1 MISVLLIGMGKF
13 GRTLGEQLLDMG
25 DEVMIVDKNEDIIN
39 KLAPRYTNALIADCM
54 SLDNLETMDIPSFDA
69 CVVAIG
75 EDFQASLEITSN
87 LKDCGAKRIVSRA
100 TTAIQRKFLMRVG
113 ADEVIYPDMD
123 IAEKLAV
130 RLNSDNVIN
139 FVDLDAE
146 YAIFEIEL
154 PKKWLKKT
162 LVEVNPRVNYGMN
175 ILTIKNSGE
184 IIYSITG
191 DYTFREGDQL
201 LVFGNT
207 ERILVKGYA
216 RPAFGGTSRRR
227 SIMKN
232 HQLSWWVPFLILKY
246 GSGRSRC
253 RIHDGA

>member
-184 IIYSITG
+184 IIYSISG
-191 DYTFREGDQL
+191 DYVFREGDQL

-207 ERILVKGYA
+207 ERIL
-216 RPAFGGTSRRR
+216 AFTN
-227 SIMKN
+227 K
-232 HQLSWWVPFLILKY
+232 QK
-246 GSGRSRC
+246 
-253 RIHDGA
+253 

>member
-13 GRTLGEQLLDMG
+13 GRTLGDQLLEMG
-25 DEVMIVDKNEDIIN
+25 DEVMIVDKNEDIVN

-54 SLDNLETMDIPSFDA
+54 SLETMDIPSFDA

-87 LKDCGAKRIVSRA
+87 LKDCGARRIVSRA

-184 IIYSITG
+184 IIYSISG
-191 DYTFREGDQL
+191 DYVFREGDQL

-207 ERILVKGYA
+207 ERA
-216 RPAFGGTSRRR
+216 TPAPFHAKK
-227 SIMKN
+227 IFKN
-232 HQLSWWVPFLILKY
+232 VQQNT
-246 GSGRSRC
+246 
-253 RIHDGA
+253 

>member
-13 GRTLGEQLLDMG
+13 GRTLGDQLLEMG
-25 DEVMIVDKNEDIIN
+25 DEVMIVDKNEDIVN

-87 LKDCGAKRIVSRA
+87 LKDCGARRIVSRA

-184 IIYSITG
+184 IIYSISG
-191 DYTFREGDQL
+191 DYVFREGDQL

-207 ERILVKGYA
+207 ERIRAYTNQHKYQPNNCERRGRGA
-216 RPAFGGTSRRR
+216 AAPAPFHAK
-227 SIMKN
+227 KN
-232 HQLSWWVPFLILKY
+232 IKNVQKNP
-246 GSGRSRC
+246 
-253 RIHDGA
+253 

>member
-13 GRTLGEQLLDMG
+13 GKTLGEKLLGMG
-25 DEVMIVDKNEDIIN
+25 DEVMIVDKNEDVIN
-39 KLAPRYTNALIADCM
+39 LLAPRYTNALIANCM
-54 SLDNLETMDIPSFDA
+54 SMDNLATMDIPSFDV

-87 LKDCGAKRIVSRA
+87 LKDCGAKKVVSRA
-100 TTAIQRKFLMRVG
+100 MTEIQRKFLLRVG
-113 ADEVIYPDMD
+113 ADEVIYPDAD

-130 RLNSDNVIN
+130 RLNTENVIN
-139 FVDLDAE
+139 FVDLDSQ

-175 ILTIKNSGE
+175 FLTIKNSGE
-184 IIYSITG
+184 IIYSIGG
-191 DYTFREGDQL
+191 DYVFREGDQL

-207 ERILVKGYA
+207 ERIL
-216 RPAFGGTSRRR
+216 AFTN
-227 SIMKN
+227 K
-232 HQLSWWVPFLILKY
+232 QK
-246 GSGRSRC
+246 
-253 RIHDGA
+253 

>member
-1 MISVLLIGMGKF
+1 MVSVLVIGMGKF
-13 GRTLGEQLLDMG
+13 GRTLGEKLLGMG
-25 DEVMIVDKNEDIIN
+25 DEVMIVDKNEDVIN

-54 SLDNLETMDIPSFDA
+54 SMDNLETMDIPSFDA

-87 LKDCGAKRIVSRA
+87 LKDCGARRIVSRA

-139 FVDLDAE
+139 FVDLDAD

-162 LVEVNPRVNYGMN
+162 LIEVNPRVNYGMN

-184 IIYSITG
+184 IIYSISG
-191 DYTFREGDQL
+191 DYVFREGDQL

-207 ERILVKGYA
+207 ERIL
-216 RPAFGGTSRRR
+216 AFTN
-227 SIMKN
+227 K
-232 HQLSWWVPFLILKY
+232 QK
-246 GSGRSRC
+246 
-253 RIHDGA
+253 

>member
-1 MISVLLIGMGKF
+1 MISVLLIG
-13 GRTLGEQLLDMG
+13 EMG
-25 DEVMIVDKNEDIIN
+25 DEVMIVDKNEDIVN

-87 LKDCGAKRIVSRA
+87 LKDCGARRIVSRA

-139 FVDLDAE
+139 FVDLDAD

-162 LVEVNPRVNYGMN
+162 LVEVNPRVNYG
-175 ILTIKNSGE
+175 S
-184 IIYSITG
+184 
-191 DYTFREGDQL
+191 
-201 LVFGNT
+201 
-207 ERILVKGYA
+207 
-216 RPAFGGTSRRR
+216 
-227 SIMKN
+227 
-232 HQLSWWVPFLILKY
+232 
-246 GSGRSRC
+246 RSRTAARSSIRSAATMC
-253 RIHDGA
+253 SARAISSLCSATPSAFSRSPTNRNNIATTAKGAGAAPPRPRLFMKKNF

>member
-13 GRTLGEQLLDMG
+13 GRTLGEQLLEMG

-54 SLDNLETMDIPSFDA
+54 SADNLETMDIPSFDA
-69 CVVAIG
+69 CIVAIG

-100 TTAIQRKFLMRVG
+100 TTEIQRKFLLRVG

-154 PKKWLKKT
+154 PKKWLKKS
-162 LVEVNPRVNYGMN
+162 LIEVNPRGNYGMN
-175 ILTIKNSGE
+175 ILTIKNNGE
-184 IIYSITG
+184 IVYTISG
-191 DYTFREGDQL
+191 DYVFREGDQL

-207 ERILVKGYA
+207 ERIL
-216 RPAFGGTSRRR
+216 AFTN
-227 SIMKN
+227 K
-232 HQLSWWVPFLILKY
+232 QK
-246 GSGRSRC
+246 
-253 RIHDGA
+253 

>member
-13 GRTLGEQLLDMG
+13 GRTLGDQLLEMG
-25 DEVMIVDKNEDIIN
+25 DEVMIVDKNEDIVN

-87 LKDCGAKRIVSRA
+87 LKDCGARRIVSRA
-100 TTAIQRKFLMRVG
+100 TTAIQRKFLMHVG

-139 FVDLDAE
+139 FVDLDAD

-184 IIYSITG
+184 IIYSISG
-191 DYTFREGDQL
+191 DYVFREGDQL

-207 ERILVKGYA
+207 ERIL
-216 RPAFGGTSRRR
+216 AFTN
-227 SIMKN
+227 K
-232 HQLSWWVPFLILKY
+232 QK
-246 GSGRSRC
+246 
-253 RIHDGA
+253 

>member
-13 GRTLGEQLLDMG
+13 GRTLGEQLLEMG

-100 TTAIQRKFLMRVG
+100 TTEIQRKFLMRVG

-139 FVDLDAE
+139 FVDLDAD

-162 LVEVNPRVNYGMN
+162 LIEVNPRGNYGMN

-184 IIYSITG
+184 ILYSING
-191 DYTFREGDQL
+191 DYVFREGDQL

-207 ERILVKGYA
+207 EKIL
-216 RPAFGGTSRRR
+216 AFTN
-227 SIMKN
+227 K
-232 HQLSWWVPFLILKY
+232 QK
-246 GSGRSRC
+246 
-253 RIHDGA
+253 

>member
-13 GRTLGEQLLDMG
+13 GRTLGDQLLEMG
-25 DEVMIVDKNEDIIN
+25 DEVMIVDKNEDIVN

-87 LKDCGAKRIVSRA
+87 LKDCGARRIVSRA

-184 IIYSITG
+184 IIYSISG
-191 DYTFREGDQL
+191 DYVFREGDQL

-207 ERILVKGYA
+207 ERVL
-216 RPAFGGTSRRR
+216 AFTN
-227 SIMKN
+227 K
-232 HQLSWWVPFLILKY
+232 QK
-246 GSGRSRC
+246 
-253 RIHDGA
+253 

>member
-13 GRTLGEQLLDMG
+13 GRTLGDQLLEMG
-25 DEVMIVDKNEDIIN
+25 DEVMIVDKNEDIVN

-87 LKDCGAKRIVSRA
+87 LKDCGARRIVSRA

-139 FVDLDAE
+139 FVDLDAD

-184 IIYSITG
+184 IIYSISG
-191 DYTFREGDQL
+191 DYVFREGDQL
-201 LVFGNT
+201 LVFGNP
-207 ERILVKGYA
+207 ERVPPSTKKKKQHRNNGEGRGGAPAAPGPFHAKKIL
-216 RPAFGGTSRRR
+216 RMFR
-227 SIMKN
+227 KN
-232 HQLSWWVPFLILKY
+232 T
-246 GSGRSRC
+246 
-253 RIHDGA
+253 